1 MSWKLFEINHSDVSS
16 VQMVQKSCNQR
27 FATKPLVALH
37 GCFPPLW
44 PSTNERI
51 FTRRLPSAL
60 CFCLTHA
67 RLGFWDDST
76 VYSLQST
83 VYSLSVSQST
93 VSLLWKEITV
103 LRLQIERACKRSFL
117 IYIACLCE
125 QKSKA
130 GQRNVQNSF
139 TNTGYH
145 IPQFQQ
151 KYVPS
156 SKYSCSVG

>member
-1 MSWKLFEINHSDVSS
+1 MGVFLPYDHQPMKGYLPVVSPLHSVS
-16 VQMVQKSCNQR
+16 VW
-27 FATKPLVALH
+27 H
-37 GCFPPLW
+37 
-44 PSTNERI
+44 
-51 FTRRLPSAL
+51 TRA
-60 CFCLTHA
+60 
-67 RLGFWDDST
+67 WDSGMTLQST
-76 VYSLQST
+76 VYSLQSL
-83 VYSLSVSQST
+83 SLSVSQST

-156 SKYSCSVG
+156 SKYSCSVVRHVNYVHCQRIRGAIGLIVLNT

>member
-1 MSWKLFEINHSDVSS
+1 MTINEWKDIYPSSPLCTLFLFHT
-16 VQMVQKSCNQR
+16 R
-27 FATKPLVALH
+27 AL
-37 GCFPPLW
+37 G
-44 PSTNERI
+44 I
-51 FTRRLPSAL
+51 
-60 CFCLTHA
+60 
-67 RLGFWDDST
+67 LGWL
-76 VYSLQST
+76 YSLQST

-156 SKYSCSVG
+156 SKYSCSVVRHVNYVHCQRIRGAIGLIVLNT

>member
-1 MSWKLFEINHSDVSS
+1 MTINEWKDIYTSSPLCTLFLFDT
-16 VQMVQKSCNQR
+16 R
-27 FATKPLVALH
+27 AL
-37 GCFPPLW
+37 G
-44 PSTNERI
+44 I
-51 FTRRLPSAL
+51 
-60 CFCLTHA
+60 
-67 RLGFWDDST
+67 LGWL
-76 VYSLQST
+76 YSLQST

-156 SKYSCSVG
+156 SKYSCSVVRHVNYVHCQRIRGAIGLIVLST